1 VVCEREQV
9 KFAFIG
15 DIEVENSSKPR
26 KERFPVSFMCEILEV
41 SRQGYYA
48 WKKRLPS
55 ERKKKDVTL
64 TTLIVAIHV
73 AHKGRY
79 GIDRIHAE
87 LARSGYAV
95 SPKRVRR
102 LARAAG
108 LECVHPRPYKR
119 TTVQDPLHLAGL
131 VDLVG
136 RRFVPGGMNELW
148 YGDITYIWTMA
159 GWAYLAT
166 VIDGYSRRVVGWAV
180 ADNMREEL
188 VIEALKMAIA
198 NRGVKKMK
206 KGQVVMHTDRGS
218 QYTGGN
224 FRDTCLDNGIIP
236 SVGKTGICYDNAAA
250 ESWNATFKKEL
261 INLHLWADV
270 EHVRKASFE
279 FVEVYYNRKRIQKEL
294 GYLTPAEC
302 ELGFDMITAQVA

>member
-1 VVCEREQV
+1 M
-9 KFAFIG
+9 KFAFIQ
-15 DIEVENSSKPR
+15 DVEKENERRPR
-26 KERFPVSFMCEILEV
+26 GFVRFPVSFMCEMLKV
-41 SRQGYYA
+41 SRAGYYA

-55 ERKKKDVTL
+55 EHDKRDVTL
-64 TTLIVAIHV
+64 TTLIVAIHD

-108 LECVHPRPYKR
+108 LACVHPRPYR
-119 TTVQDPLHLAGL
+119 ATTVQDPANAHGLA
-131 VDLVG
+131 DLVG
-136 RRFVPGGMNELW
+136 REFVPGGKNELW
-148 YGDITYIWTMA
+148 YGDITYIYTMS

-180 ADNMREEL
+180 ADHMREEL
-188 VIEALKMAIA
+188 VIEAIGMAIE
-198 NRGVKKMK
+198 NRRPGE
-206 KGQVVMHTDRGS
+206 GDVVFHSDRGS
-218 QYTGGN
+218 QYTGQR

-261 INLHLWADV
+261 IHLHVWTDV
-270 EHVRKASFE
+270 SHVRRASFE

-294 GYLTPAEC
+294 GYLTPSEY
-302 ELGFDMITAQVA
+302 ELRFDSIMATMA